1 MDNYDKLLNNG
12 ISAAETGSYDE
23 AFIILTQAAEHIQS
37 PIVKSY
43 SAYCQAKSHG
53 KLSAAAEICQGN
65 IATESHNS
73 VHYLILGRIFLLA
86 GNRRK
91 AIKIFHMGLKVSPNP
106 LIIKEF
112 KQLGKRNS
120 PVIKVLDREHSLNR
134 LLGKAFS
141 TVGFR

>member
-1 MDNYDKLLNNG
+1 MDDYDKLLNKG

-23 AFIILTQAAEHIQS
+23 AFIILNQAAEHIQS
-37 PIVKSY
+37 PIVRSY

-53 KLSAAAEICQGN
+53 KLSAAAETCQEN
-65 IATESHNS
+65 IARESHNS

-86 GNRRK
+86 GNRWK
-91 AIKIFHMGLKVSPNP
+91 AIKIFHMGLTVSPNP
-106 LIIKEF
+106 LIVKEL

-120 PVIKVLDREHSLNR
+120 PVIKALDRDHPLNR

-141 TVGFR
+141 KVGLR

>member
-1 MDNYDKLLNNG
+1 MDNYDKLLNSG
-12 ISAAETGSYDE
+12 ISAAEAGSYDE
-23 AFIILTQAAEHIQS
+23 AFIILNQAAEHIQS

-86 GNRRK
+86 GKRRK
-91 AIKIFHMGLKVSPNP
+91 AMSV
-106 LIIKEF
+106 
-112 KQLGKRNS
+112 QTR
-120 PVIKVLDREHSLNR
+120 
-134 LLGKAFS
+134 
-141 TVGFR
+141 

>member
-1 MDNYDKLLNNG
+1 MDNYDKLLNKG

-23 AFIILTQAAEHIQS
+23 AFIILNQAAEHIQS
-37 PIVKSY
+37 PTVKSY

-53 KLSAAAEICQGN
+53 SLSAAADTCQKS
-65 IATESHNS
+65 IAKESHNS

-86 GNRRK
+86 GKRGK

-106 LIIKEF
+106 LIIKEL

-120 PVIKVLDREHSLNR
+120 PVIKALDRDHSLNH

-141 TVGFR
+141 TVGLR